1 VIPSSFLQYLAAF
14 YWATM
19 MTTGLNVSIGPG
31 EHEGQVLYEVFVTF
45 LGICL
50 QAYLLGAA
58 ASEIANMD
66 ATAKLRRQRLEAIK
80 SHLRYLRVPG
90 FLTIPI
96 MEYYETLFSK
106 NQSLAENDVL
116 KDMPSSLKVQLAVV
130 LNEEFLKKVPFFQFL
145 EPRIIATL
153 VLCMRARIYLPF
165 ETIIHQGDVGNSLF
179 FIQTGGAD
187 VLKKVGEG
195 DDAQEILVVQLSEF
209 ACFGEQSFLLGQA
222 SMATVRSV
230 GYSEV
235 MSLGRS
241 DFDVV
246 CGMFPAL
253 KIHVLGV
260 QKELKKTYDK
270 IKRTQTSNSAGDVSD
285 PGVGASKTPAKATWT
300 MPGAERV
307 TRIKAALVNPIA
319 SRFSNCLPISPSRE
333 SNSPSRFV
341 P

>member
-1 VIPSSFLQYLAAF
+1 
-14 YWATM
+14 

-153 VLCMRARIYLPF
+153 VLCMRARIYL
-165 ETIIHQGDVGNSLF
+165 
-179 FIQTGGAD
+179 
-187 VLKKVGEG
+187 
-195 DDAQEILVVQLSEF
+195 
-209 ACFGEQSFLLGQA
+209 
-222 SMATVRSV
+222 
-230 GYSEV
+230 
-235 MSLGRS
+235 
-241 DFDVV
+241 
-246 CGMFPAL
+246 
-253 KIHVLGV
+253 
-260 QKELKKTYDK
+260 
-270 IKRTQTSNSAGDVSD
+270 
-285 PGVGASKTPAKATWT
+285 
-300 MPGAERV
+300 
-307 TRIKAALVNPIA
+307 
-319 SRFSNCLPISPSRE
+319 
-333 SNSPSRFV
+333 
-341 P
+341 